1 MTGHLNLLCI
11 ALYLMV
17 NHFKRKNSMKL
28 QKRNL
33 TLPTIRKFREAIE
46 SGKLGAW
53 LIESGEETHA
63 GSVKVKY
70 TLKNRRWVVTVEAKR
85 IYDNKH

>member
-1 MTGHLNLLCI
+1 MRRSRVVLPRNDERF
-11 ALYLMV
+11 M
-17 NHFKRKNSMKL
+17 KRRYQRSL
-28 QKRNL
+28 SI
-33 TLPTIRKFREAIE
+33 PAIRKFREAIE

-70 TLKNRRWVVTVEAKR
+70 TLKNRRWAVTVEAKR

>member
-1 MTGHLNLLCI
+1 MRRSRVVLPRNDERF
-11 ALYLMV
+11 M
-17 NHFKRKNSMKL
+17 KRRYQRSL
-28 QKRNL
+28 SI
-33 TLPTIRKFREAIE
+33 PAIRKFREAIE

-70 TLKNRRWVVTVEAKR
+70 TLKNRPWIVTVEARK
-85 IYDNKH
+85 IQK